1 MQTLKTAA
9 IVVLMT
15 TVLYGAWI
23 SMTTPPDA
31 LPPEVARDLIVDAD
45 TFDISDGIPEALGS
59 LDPLAEFGIDDGTAA
74 DPNSFDQ
81 SNLALNDAAN
91 GGFGDL
97 ESALGSEGA
106 DVGIDA
112 PSDPMSMDS
121 VNRSFA
127 DIPSQPASATDNLG
141 AESSSFSMSDL
152 DSPATDMQASRLP
165 EVTPGSSTPIQLNPN
180 QEYTSTG
187 ATYQSPDPNTAIA
200 SVKPSNQSTP
210 DVVAPESNA
219 IASAGLSNAI
229 ATADRQYH
237 SDRRREALATLSLF
251 YETPNLTSEQRDEL
265 LSRLDPLAA
274 EVIYSSEH
282 LLAEP
287 HRVGP
292 NETLMDIA
300 KKYEVP
306 WQLLANINGVDDPV
320 TILPGTDLKVVRGP
334 FRGDI
339 DLKYQELTLFLGDL
353 YAGRFKIAVGNDP
366 APKPGSYTIQEKQS
380 AKTYYDMSGTPIPPG
395 NPRNPY
401 GSMWIDLGSGLSIH
415 GSPDANA
422 PTDKG
427 CISLAGNYSRD
438 VFGILSEGSSVT
450 IR

>member
-1 MQTLKTAA
+1 
-9 IVVLMT
+9 
-15 TVLYGAWI
+15 
-23 SMTTPPDA
+23 MTTPPDA
-31 LPPEVARDLIVDAD
+31 LPPEVARDLIVDAN

-59 LDPLAEFGIDDGTAA
+59 LDPLAEFGIDEGSVDTNVASGG
-74 DPNSFDQ
+74 FDDLD
-81 SNLALNDAAN
+81 LALNESAN
-91 GGFGDL
+91 GLNSPENFAVPDSNEL
-97 ESALGSEGA
+97 NATA
-106 DVGIDA
+106 DSM
-112 PSDPMSMDS
+112 PMDS
-121 VNRSFA
+121 INRSFA
-127 DIPSQPASATDNLG
+127 DVPSSATGNLG
-141 AESSSFSMSDL
+141 AESESFSMSDL
-152 DSPATDMQASRLP
+152 DSPAVDLQASRLP

-187 ATYQSPDPNTAIA
+187 TQYSAPDPNAAVA
-200 SVKPSNQSTP
+200 SVDSSGRPSSEN
-210 DVVAPESNA
+210 AAAESDQ
-219 IASAGLSNAI
+219 IAAAGLSNAI

-251 YETPNLTSEQRDEL
+251 YETPSLTSEQRDEL

-274 EVIYSSEH
+274 EVIYSGEH

-287 HRVGP
+287 HRVAP

-300 KKYEVP
+300 DQYEVP

-339 DLKYQELTLFLGDL
+339 DLKHQELTMFVGDL
-353 YAGRFKIAVGNDP
+353 YAGRFKIAVGSDP
-366 APKPGSYTIQEKQS
+366 APKPGAYTIQEKQS
-380 AKTYYDMSGTPIPPG
+380 AKTYYDMSGTPVPPG

-422 PTDKG
+422 PTDQG
-427 CISLAGNYSRD
+427 CISVAGNYSRD

>member
-1 MQTLKTAA
+1 
-9 IVVLMT
+9 
-15 TVLYGAWI
+15 
-23 SMTTPPDA
+23 
-31 LPPEVARDLIVDAD
+31 
-45 TFDISDGIPEALGS
+45 
-59 LDPLAEFGIDDGTAA
+59 
-74 DPNSFDQ
+74 
-81 SNLALNDAAN
+81 
-91 GGFGDL
+91 
-97 ESALGSEGA
+97 
-106 DVGIDA
+106 
-112 PSDPMSMDS
+112 
-121 VNRSFA
+121 
-127 DIPSQPASATDNLG
+127 
-141 AESSSFSMSDL
+141 
-152 DSPATDMQASRLP
+152 
-165 EVTPGSSTPIQLNPN
+165 
-180 QEYTSTG
+180 
-187 ATYQSPDPNTAIA
+187 
-200 SVKPSNQSTP
+200 
-210 DVVAPESNA
+210 
-219 IASAGLSNAI
+219 
-229 ATADRQYH
+229 
-237 SDRRREALATLSLF
+237 ATLSLF
-251 YETPNLTSEQRDEL
+251 YETPNLTSNQRDEL

-274 EVIYSSEH
+274 EVIYSGEH

-320 TILPGTDLKVVRGP
+320 TVLPGTDLKVVRGP

-353 YAGRFKIAVGNDP
+353 YAGRFKIAVGSDP

>member
-1 MQTLKTAA
+1 MGDEANA
-9 IVVLMT
+9 P
-15 TVLYGAWI
+15 A
-23 SMTTPPDA
+23 D
-31 LPPEVARDLIVDAD
+31 LP
-45 TFDISDGIPEALGS
+45 
-59 LDPLAEFGIDDGTAA
+59 
-74 DPNSFDQ
+74 
-81 SNLALNDAAN
+81 
-91 GGFGDL
+91 
-97 ESALGSEGA
+97 
-106 DVGIDA
+106 
-112 PSDPMSMDS
+112 MDS
-121 VNRSFA
+121 INRSFA
-127 DIPSQPASATDNLG
+127 DVPSLATDGLAN
-141 AESSSFSMSDL
+141 ESESFSMSDL
-152 DSPATDMQASRLP
+152 DSPAADLQASRLP

-187 ATYQSPDPNTAIA
+187 ATYSAPDPNTAVASIGSSDAPA
-200 SVKPSNQSTP
+200 SVSP
-210 DVVAPESNA
+210 AAESDP
-219 IASAGLSNAI
+219 IAAAGLSNAI

-287 HRVGP
+287 HRVAP

-300 KKYEVP
+300 EKYEVP

-339 DLKYQELTLFLGDL
+339 DLKHQELTMFVGDL
-353 YAGRFKIAVGNDP
+353 YAGRFKIAIGNDP

-380 AKTYYDMSGTPIPPG
+380 AKTYYDMSGTPVPPG

-415 GSPDANA
+415 GSPDPNA

-427 CISLAGNYSRD
+427 CISVAGNYSRD

>member
-59 LDPLAEFGIDDGTAA
+59 LDPLEEFGIDEGTATNA
-74 DPNSFDQ
+74 NSFAESDPASVDTTDDGFQ
-81 SNLALNDAAN
+81 DLDMALEESNAGN
-91 GGFGDL
+91 GLDT
-97 ESALGSEGA
+97 
-106 DVGIDA
+106 
-112 PSDPMSMDS
+112 PSDPTAMDS

-127 DIPSQPASATDNLG
+127 DIPSQPASATDNL
-141 AESSSFSMSDL
+141 ATEPSSFSMSDL
-152 DSPATDMQASRLP
+152 GSSPSDLQASRLP
-165 EVTPGSSTPIQLNPN
+165 EVTPGSSTPIQLDPK
-180 QEYTSTG
+180 QEYASTG
-187 ATYQSPDPNTAIA
+187 ATYQSPDPDTAVA
-200 SVKPSNQSTP
+200 PVKPSDRSAT
-210 DVVAPESNA
+210 DAVASESNA
-219 IASAGLSNAI
+219 IASAGLKNAI

-251 YETPNLTSEQRDEL
+251 YETPNLTSLQRDEL

-274 EVIYSSEH
+274 EVIYSAEH

-287 HRVGP
+287 HRVGSS
-292 NETLMDIA
+292 ETLMDIA

-353 YAGRFKIAVGNDP
+353 YAGRFKLAIGNDP

>member
-1 MQTLKTAA
+1 
-9 IVVLMT
+9 
-15 TVLYGAWI
+15 
-23 SMTTPPDA
+23 MTTPPDA

-45 TFDISDGIPEALGS
+45 TFDISDGIPEALGT
-59 LDPLAEFGIDDGTAA
+59 LDPLAEFGIDDGTVS
-74 DPNSFDQ
+74 DVNSFAESDQ
-81 SNLALNDAAN
+81 VINDAAN
-91 GGFGDL
+91 GDFNDL
-97 ESALGSEGA
+97 DMALNDSNADDGIGA
-106 DVGIDA
+106 A
-112 PSDPMSMDS
+112 SDQMSMDS

-127 DIPSQPASATDNLG
+127 DIPSQSSSATDNLG
-141 AESSSFSMSDL
+141 TESSSFSMSDL
-152 DSPATDMQASRLP
+152 EAGAGDLQASRLP
-165 EVTPGSSTPIQLNPN
+165 EVTPGSSTPIQLDPN

-187 ATYQSPDPNTAIA
+187 STYQSPDPNDAVA
-200 SVKPSNQSTP
+200 SVKASTKSAT
-210 DVVAPESNA
+210 DAVATESNA

-274 EVIYSSEH
+274 EVIYSGEH

-320 TILPGTDLKVVRGP
+320 TVLPGTDLKVVRGP

-353 YAGRFKIAVGNDP
+353 YAGRFKIAVGSDP

>member
-59 LDPLAEFGIDDGTAA
+59 LDPLSEFGIDDGTAA
-74 DPNSFDQ
+74 GADSYAQ
-81 SNLALNDAAN
+81 SDVGLNDPAN
-91 GGFGDL
+91 GGFEDL
-97 ESALGSEGA
+97 DSALDGPDFDAGL
-106 DVGIDA
+106 DA

-141 AESSSFSMSDL
+141 TESSSFSMSDL
-152 DSPATDMQASRLP
+152 DSAAADMQASRLP

-200 SVKPSNQSTP
+200 SVKPSKQSTP
-210 DVVAPESNA
+210 DVVATESNA

-274 EVIYSSEH
+274 EVIYSAEH